1 MLSSF
6 VLCKPRKFEVP
17 GTVLPRKF
25 EVALPIADGTVL
37 IIGGNIHV
45 PIIK

>member
-6 VLCKPRKFEVP
+6 VLCKPGKFEVP

-25 EVALPIADGTVL
+25 EVALPGTAL
-37 IIGGNIHV
+37 IIVGNIHV